1 MENAS
6 CIACYQYGR
15 LTAWSQALSPHMANH
30 ILAHAMNQQEANVRL
45 IKP

>member
-1 MENAS
+1 MENAC

-15 LTAWSQALSPHMANH
+15 PTAWSQTLLSHMANH

-45 IKP
+45 IKL